1 MWYFI
6 TEALIAIILLV
17 GMLFLT
23 YASEVRVEEETLLV
37 KSRIWNG
44 LKALD
49 DFGVLRK
56 YATDNKSEEI
66 KNALTQLLPGINLE
80 VKICY
85 DPQQC
90 VISLPYEKV
99 VIVNYFLAG
108 DYGNFKPALVVVSSW
123 FE

>member
-6 TEALIAIILLV
+6 TEVLIAIILLV

-23 YASEVRVEEETLLV
+23 YAGEVRVEEETLLV

-49 DFGVLRK
+49 DFGILRK
-56 YATDNKSEEI
+56 YAIANESEKI
-66 KNALTQLLPGINLE
+66 KNALTQLLPGVNLE
-80 VKICY
+80 VKVCY
-85 DPQQC
+85 EPC
-90 VISLPYEKV
+90 VVTLPYEKV

-108 DYGNFKPALVVVSSW
+108 DYGNFKPSLVVVSSW